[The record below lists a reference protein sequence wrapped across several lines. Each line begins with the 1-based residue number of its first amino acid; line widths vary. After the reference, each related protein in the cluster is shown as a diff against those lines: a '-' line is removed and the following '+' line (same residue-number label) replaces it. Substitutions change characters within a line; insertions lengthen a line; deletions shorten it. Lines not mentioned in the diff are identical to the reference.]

1 METIENLSCGCNKY
15 RSASINELA
24 SAMSKAQSAYARID
38 LNRENPYF
46 KSKYADLDSI
56 VEATRSGL
64 SKNGIFFTQTIHLD
78 DGATIL
84 HTELLHSSGQW
95 IKSMTR
101 ILPAKNDPQTY
112 GSTLTFMKRYAAAA
126 ILGVTA
132 SHDPLDDDAEVAM
145 VEARQ
150 ILSKG
155 PSNKYNPKEQ
165 SADVVTREQ
174 LDELE
179 YELSEYPDLADEIM
193 TKMQIQS
200 LADLPKIKY
209 AISMKRIRE
218 IKAARNGVK

>member
-1 METIENLSCGCNKY
+1 MQENINCDSNHAKY
-15 RSASINELA
+15 RSDNINEIA
-24 SAMSKAQSAYARID
+24 GAMAKAQGEYKRID

-56 VEATRSGL
+56 VEATRVAL
-64 SKNGIFFTQTIHLD
+64 SKNGIFFTQTIHLEE
-78 DGATIL
+78 GATIL
-84 HTELLHSSGQW
+84 HTELLHASGQW

-132 SHDPLDDDAEVAM
+132 SHDPLDDDAEIAM
-145 VEARQ
+145 VDARQ
-150 ILSKG
+150 IIAKG

-165 SADVVTREQ
+165 SIDAITREQ
-174 LDELE
+174 LEEME
-179 YELSEYPDLADEIM
+179 YELAEYPDLAEEIM
-193 TKMQIQS
+193 DKMQIQS
-200 LADLPKIKY
+200 LADLPKSKY
-209 AISMKRIRE
+209 QISMKRIRE